1 MKNLDNQQLYKKLDT
16 SNMHERISNLP
27 QQCRQAWQSAITLPL
42 PKDFKKINRLI
53 IIGMGGSAIGGDLLR
68 TLVNLQSTVDVSV
81 ARDYELP
88 KSIDK
93 NTLVIAS
100 SYSGNTEETISAFNQ
115 ALGTPCKKFVITTGG
130 KISELAA
137 QNGVPLFSFGYSS
150 EPRAALGYSFFSL
163 LAFLRNLH
171 IIPDEI
177 LNIDETLKTL
187 KKISAKLSKDIPIK
201 KNAAKQLATK
211 LYDHLVIVY
220 GAGIL
225 SSVAYRWK
233 TQINE
238 NSKAWA
244 FSETLPE
251 LNHNAVVG
259 YKFPAKSADKIFVI
273 MLRTSK
279 LHPRT
284 FKRYDIT
291 SDILSKANVPHEII
305 DAEGNTPLCQMM
317 SSILL
322 GDYVSYYLAM
332 LYEINPSPVE
342 IINYLKQQLSLFNSQ
357 IK

>member
-1 MKNLDNQQLYKKLDT
+1 MMNLDDLKIYDKLDT
-16 SNMHERISNLP
+16 TNLHERISELP
-27 QQCRQAWQSAITLPL
+27 QQCRQAWQSAIALPL
-42 PKDFKKINRLI
+42 PKDFKKVDKIV
-53 IIGMGGSAIGGDLLR
+53 IIGMGGSANGGDLLR
-68 TLVNLQSTVDVSV
+68 THVSLQSKVDITVQ
-81 ARDYELP
+81 RDYDLP
-88 KSIDK
+88 KSVDK

-115 ALGTPCKKFVITTGG
+115 AIETPCKKFVITTGG

-163 LAFLRNLH
+163 LAFLHNLD
-171 IIPDEI
+171 IVPNEI
-177 LNIDETLKTL
+177 LNIEETLETLEKT
-187 KKISAKLSKDIPIK
+187 SAKLSKDIPIK
-201 KNAAKQLATK
+201 KNAAKQLAAK

-225 SSVAYRWK
+225 TSVAYRWK

-244 FSETLPE
+244 FAETLPE

-259 YKFPAKSADKIFVI
+259 YKFPADMAGKAFVI
-273 MLRTSK
+273 LLRTPD

-284 FKRYDIT
+284 LKRYNIT
-291 SDILSKANVPHEII
+291 SDILSQAHIPHEII
-305 DAEGNTPLCQMM
+305 DASGNTPLCQMM
-317 SSILL
+317 NSILL

-342 IINYLKQQLSLFNSQ
+342 IIDYLKKALSSS
-357 IK
+357 K

>member
-1 MKNLDNQQLYKKLDT
+1 MMNLDDPKIYEKLDIT
-16 SNMHERISNLP
+16 NLHERISNLP
-27 QQCRQAWQSAITLPL
+27 QQCRQAWQSAIALPL
-42 PKDFKKINRLI
+42 PKDFKKIDKI
-53 IIGMGGSAIGGDLLR
+53 VIIGMGGSAIGGDLLR
-68 TLVNLQSTVDVSV
+68 TLVSLQSKVDVIV
-81 ARDYELP
+81 QRDYDLP
-88 KSIDK
+88 KSVDK

-100 SYSGNTEETISAFNQ
+100 SYSGNTEETLSAFHQ
-115 ALGTPCKKFVITTGG
+115 ALETPCKKLVITTGG
-130 KISELAA
+130 KISEIAA

-163 LAFLRNLH
+163 LAFLHNLD
-171 IIPDEI
+171 IIPDKL
-177 LNIDETLKTL
+177 LNINETLDTL
-187 KKISAKLSKDIPIK
+187 NKISSKLCKDIPAK
-201 KNAAKQLATK
+201 KNAAKQLAAK
-211 LYDHLVIVY
+211 LYDHLVIIY

-259 YKFPAKSADKIFVI
+259 YKFPDEMAEKSFVI
-273 MLRTSK
+273 MLRTTD

-284 FKRYDIT
+284 LKRYDIT
-291 SDILSKANVPHEII
+291 SAILSKAHIPHEII
-305 DAEGNTPLCQMM
+305 DAKGTTPLCRMM

-322 GDYVSYYLAM
+322 GDYASYYLAI

-342 IINYLKQQLSLFNSQ
+342 IIDYLKKELSSSN
-357 IK
+357 